1 MEKLRKS
8 AVNELEEEYMK
19 SLQEEVKILEYE
31 LKIMKDKEMERI
43 NSTSQIDKFF
53 SDGIP
58 LNENILAL
66 KMKYKDKMGEVEKSQ
81 QRLTKEREGE
91 YEQNRGFVTNIRDIL
106 GALQYIQDQHSDSD
120 KNLFDM
126 KKDLV
131 VDSFGEKIKKD
142 TLERENKTLQDKLR
156 RLIDANLKFERQHE
170 REQFQSK
177 HSEDPNIELN
187 MREANW
193 SKLIKILREKEGI
206 LVEKKGSV
214 NMSENAEYEKANRI
228 NEWLGGQL
236 LETEKKIGLLEAKTK
251 EIEMTLQIRA
261 RERELEW
268 EQKNKIK
275 GDIRLTT
282 NMIADEKDMADQHIQ
297 HETDK
302 IEEAKMKEKKREIER
317 EIRLKNL

>member
-156 RLIDANLKFERQHE
+156 RLIDANLKFER
-170 REQFQSK
+170 
-177 HSEDPNIELN
+177 
-187 MREANW
+187 
-193 SKLIKILREKEGI
+193 
-206 LVEKKGSV
+206 
-214 NMSENAEYEKANRI
+214 
-228 NEWLGGQL
+228 
-236 LETEKKIGLLEAKTK
+236 
-251 EIEMTLQIRA
+251 
-261 RERELEW
+261 
-268 EQKNKIK
+268 
-275 GDIRLTT
+275 
-282 NMIADEKDMADQHIQ
+282 
-297 HETDK
+297 
-302 IEEAKMKEKKREIER
+302 
-317 EIRLKNL
+317 